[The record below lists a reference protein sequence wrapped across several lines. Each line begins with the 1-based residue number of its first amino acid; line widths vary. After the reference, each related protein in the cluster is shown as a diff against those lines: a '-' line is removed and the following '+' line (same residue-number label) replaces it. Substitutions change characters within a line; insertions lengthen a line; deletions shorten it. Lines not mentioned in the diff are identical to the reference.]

1 MLDLLF
7 PCSQPVLR
15 LETGSKTLPDNP
27 TLPVPRA
34 LIPPLFA
41 KALVSKTNS
50 AAEGETLCSGKRQ
63 EKKNKQAT
71 KTQEG
76 KSGEKGGSGGG
87 GGGGLDRAM
96 GSFR

>member
-15 LETGSKTLPDNP
+15 LETGNKTLPDNP

-63 EKKNKQAT
+63 EKKKQTGNKNT
-71 KTQEG
+71 GRKIRRER
-76 KSGEKGGSGGG
+76 GERGRGRGGTRQSDGVI
-87 GGGGLDRAM
+87 
-96 GSFR
+96 